1 MALFLV
7 GPRTAAGRA
16 PACPL
21 GPRPL
26 SFQTYASP
34 PDGLQVPTSP
44 GSLTEMFHARP
55 HLRMLNCSPSRAR
68 PDSDVALQADAGAGG
83 EGVRIAHPRVS
94 LSPPPPSQ
102 PPPTYSSKY
111 PSVPVAILITA
122 LHDKN
127 WGLLFYSNWLAMPR
141 MQTCKVSMPKSELPG
156 SFWCS
161 GRLVQNFPH
170 SRF

>member
-1 MALFLV
+1 MALFLS
-7 GPRTAAGRA
+7 GHRTAAGRA
-16 PACPL
+16 PACPP

-34 PDGLQVPTSP
+34 PDGFQVPTSP

-55 HLRMLNCSPSRAR
+55 HLRMLNCLPSGAR
-68 PDSDVALQADAGAGG
+68 PDTDVALQADAGAGG
-83 EGVRIAHPRVS
+83 PHRTPPRLS
-94 LSPPPPSQ
+94 ESPPPASQ

-141 MQTCKVSMPKSELPG
+141 MQTCKVSMPKLELPG

-161 GRLVQNFPH
+161 GHLVQNFPH